1 MSINIYEDREK
12 TFDNN
17 GLAILNN
24 YTRCDITY
32 SINGLWELNLEC
44 PIRVKKSE
52 YLQKDRILKVN
63 TPSGLQLFRIRRIE
77 KDLTTIY
84 CYCTHIFFDLSDNFI
99 RDINIVGKT
108 RGEAI
113 KYVLDNTMTPHNF
126 KYVGADGNIQNTAR
140 IVRYTPVNAI
150 IGEEDNSIFKRW
162 SGGEL
167 KINNFEISSSDRLG
181 RETNILIKYSK
192 NLTGITETL
201 DMTEVATRIV
211 PQGADELLLPEY
223 YIDSPKINNYYQPF
237 IRHMEFSDIK
247 VVEQATDDSPV
258 VTVDEAREQ
267 LRNVVKKLYEDSKV
281 DTPFYNYKIEF
292 MDLSDTEEYK
302 QFKQLYKLDIGDS
315 VVVRHKDLN
324 IDINARIIS
333 YDYDGVLNRYNSIE
347 LGEVKKDFTTTI
359 NQTVEQVKFETKNIV
374 LGVKN
379 DITKVNAELKIQD
392 SKISA
397 VVEDGGGGMG
407 WQLKKDAFVVACK
420 GASDTNVEINKD
432 GLTVNN
438 GKFKLKNNG
447 DTVFSVSKRGVCQ
460 ANGGFEV
467 EDGDTSCKIDET
479 GIELTGGNGNTAKIE
494 VLDDGQYS
502 GTYIRDDLYV
512 EDVLRVMGRF
522 RVDSEDI
529 KINGKSLKK
538 YILDIVDQNT

>member
-1 MSINIYEDREK
+1 MSINIYESTEQN
-12 TFDNN
+12 FNHN
-17 GLAILNN
+17 GLAVLN
-24 YTRCDITY
+24 DY
-32 SINGLWELNLEC
+32 SKCEVSYAINNLWEVNLEC

-52 YLQKDRILKVN
+52 YLQESRILKIN
-63 TPSGLQLFRIRRIE
+63 TPRGKQLFRVRRIE
-77 KDLTTIY
+77 RDLTTIY

-108 RGEAI
+108 RGEAVA
-113 KYVLDNTMTPHNF
+113 YVLANTMTPHNF
-126 KYVGADGNIQNTAR
+126 KYVGTDNTPQNTAR
-140 IVRYTPVNAI
+140 IVRYTPVNAV

-162 SGGEL
+162 NGGEL
-167 KINNFEISSSDRLG
+167 DINNYEISSRDRIG
-181 RETNILIKYSK
+181 RETNVLIKYSK

-201 DMTEVATRIV
+201 DMTEVATRII

-247 VVEQATDDSPV
+247 VVEEATDDSPA
-258 VTVDEAREQ
+258 VTLEEARNQ
-267 LRNVVKKLYEDSKV
+267 LREVVKKLYNDSKV
-281 DTPFYNYKIEF
+281 DTPFYNYKVEF
-292 MDLSDTEEYK
+292 IDLADTEEYK

-315 VVVRHKDLN
+315 IIVRHKELG

-333 YDYDGVLNRYNSIE
+333 YEYDAILNRYINIE
-347 LGEVKKDFTTTI
+347 LGEMRKDFTTTI
-359 NQTVEQVKFETKNIV
+359 QQTVEQVKFETKNIV

-447 DTVFSVSKRGVCQ
+447 DTVFSVSKKGICM

-467 EDGDTSCKIDET
+467 EDGNTSCRIDET
-479 GIELTGGNGNTAKIE
+479 GLELTGENGNTAKIE
-494 VLDDGQYS
+494 VIDTPKMT
-502 GTYIRDDLYV
+502 GTFIRDDLYV
-512 EDVLRVMGRF
+512 EDTLRIMGKLRLENDDV
-522 RVDSEDI
+522 RIGGDT
-529 KINGKSLKK
+529 LKE
-538 YILDIVDQNT
+538 YILNIIDQNT